1 MMTNKQKKILHSIA
15 LSNNIRDDLAKKIV
29 ECPFMFM
36 RLTIKDLDF
45 EEDEK
50 FNFYHKKLGRFYFNK
65 GIYNNIIKSK
75 KRIK

>member
-1 MMTNKQKKILHSIA
+1 MIKKQKAILHSIA
-15 LSNNIRDDLAKKIV
+15 LKNNMTDDLAKKIV

-36 RLTIKDLDF
+36 RMIIKDLDF

-50 FNFYHKKLGRFYFNK
+50 VNFYHKKLGRFYFNK

-75 KRIK
+75 KKIK